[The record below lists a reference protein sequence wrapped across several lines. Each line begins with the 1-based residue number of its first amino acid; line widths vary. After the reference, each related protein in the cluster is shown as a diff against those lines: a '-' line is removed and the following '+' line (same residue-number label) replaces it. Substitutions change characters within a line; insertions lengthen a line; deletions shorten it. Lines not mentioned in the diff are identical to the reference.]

1 MRRSKKLRLALLGV
15 TPLALLGCGK
25 PSQEALVYNSIENC
39 IKDGVISEAA
49 CKVEY
54 NKAWQHHLM
63 SAPKYQNKENCEQ
76 DFNTTSCQQLA
87 NGEYIPTMEGF
98 MLERSQ
104 QRGGRSSFTVIPL
117 YLGSGGYYRTDR
129 YDSSRSGSQQ
139 RRTTASSSDDRKVQ
153 PTLRSTTM
161 KRGGFG
167 SRSAARGSWGG

>member
-1 MRRSKKLRLALLGV
+1 MRRTKKLRLALLGV

-25 PSQEALVYNSIENC
+25 PSQEALVYSSIESC

-63 SAPKYQNKENCEQ
+63 SAPKYKTKENCEQ
-76 DFNTTSCQQLA
+76 DFSATTCQELA
-87 NGEYIPTMEGF
+87 SGEYIPTMEGF

-104 QRGGRSSFTVIPL
+104 QRNGGSSFTVIPL
-117 YLGSGGYYRTDR
+117 YLGSGGYYRTGPVG
-129 YDSSRSGSQQ
+129 SSHQQ
-139 RRTTASSSDDRKVQ
+139 GRTTASSSPDDSKVK

>member
-1 MRRSKKLRLALLGV
+1 MRRSKKLRLAILGV

-25 PSQEALVYNSIENC
+25 PSQQALVYNSIESC
-39 IKDGVISEAA
+39 VKDGMISEAA

-63 SAPKYQNKENCEQ
+63 NAPKYQSKENCEQ
-76 DFNTTSCQQLA
+76 DFSATTCQQLA
-87 NGEYIPTMEGF
+87 NGKYIPSMEGF

-104 QRGGRSSFTVIPL
+104 QRGGGSSFTVIPL
-117 YLGSGGYYRTDR
+117 YLGSGGYFRTGSYDR
-129 YDSSRSGSQQ
+129 IGSSYKQG
-139 RRTTASSSDDRKVQ
+139 RTTVSSSDDRKVQ

>member
-25 PSQEALVYNSIENC
+25 PSQDTLVYNSIESC
-39 IKDGVISEAA
+39 VKDGVISEAV

-63 SAPKYQNKENCEQ
+63 NAPKYPAKESCQQ
-76 DFNTTSCQQLA
+76 DFSSTTCQQLA

-98 MLERSQ
+98 MLERTQ
-104 QRGGRSSFTVIPL
+104 QRSGGNSFTVIPL
-117 YLGSGGYYRTDR
+117 YLGNGGYFRTSSYDR
-129 YDSSRSGSQQ
+129 VGPGTQQ
-139 RRTTASSSDDRKVQ
+139 GRTTVSSSDDRKVQ

-161 KRGGFG
+161 SRGGFG